1 MSAQRIDVAILV
13 PKSKSCG
20 AETQNNAAGPGWL
33 VVIFLCPAIGCSAGV
48 ETNTVPVSGIVSY
61 NGQPVEGAEVALLP
75 ADRSSDARPARGTTE
90 TDGTFKVKTYFNQDV
105 DEPGARPGQYTVTV
119 TKIEPPNGLT
129 IEEWS
134 RANYNDPRSVPP
146 LRHLVPVKYGNAL
159 NSDLSVTVQKDSK
172 NHFSLGL
179 RD

>member
-1 MSAQRIDVAILV
+1 MIRGLLSETRAHGVRGDEDLVWVAAV
-13 PKSKSCG
+13 DRG
-20 AETQNNAAGPGWL
+20 
-33 VVIFLCPAIGCSAGV
+33 
-48 ETNTVPVSGIVSY
+48 VPVVVLAVSVAVA
-61 NGQPVEGAEVALLP
+61 VEGAEVALLP

-159 NSDLSVTVQKDSK
+159 NSDLSVTVQKDLE
-172 NHFSLGL
+172 NHFPLDL
-179 RD
+179 HD